1 MFRGVSELSLDNK
14 GRIAIPSRYRDQLMQ
29 CSQGHCIITIDTD
42 ENCLLIYPLPEWEK
56 IEQQIERLPSFNR
69 QARRVQRLLIGHATD
84 SVIDNHGRMLIP
96 PPLRDYAKL
105 QKEIVLIGQGRKFEL
120 WDENTWRNCREE
132 WLQEGIKDEPE
143 LPASLLSISL

>member
-14 GRIAIPSRYRDQLMQ
+14 GRIAIPARYRDQLMQ
-29 CSQGHCIITIDTD
+29 ASKGYCIITIDTD
-42 ENCLLIYPLPEWEK
+42 ESCLLIYPLPEWEK
-56 IEQQIERLPSFNR
+56 IEEQVEKLPSFNR

-84 SVIDNHGRMLIP
+84 SIMDNHGRMLIP

-120 WDENTWRNCREE
+120 WDESRWRNCRDQ
-132 WLQEGIKDEPE
+132 WLQEDIKGVQE